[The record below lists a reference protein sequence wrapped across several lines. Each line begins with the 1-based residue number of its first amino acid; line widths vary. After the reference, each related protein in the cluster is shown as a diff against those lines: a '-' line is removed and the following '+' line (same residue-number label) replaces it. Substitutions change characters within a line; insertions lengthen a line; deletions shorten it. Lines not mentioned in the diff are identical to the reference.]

1 MNRIKVMI
9 IDDERLAREELKR
22 HLNSHTECVII
33 GEAAN
38 ADEAEKIIHE
48 LKPDLLL
55 LDIKMPGR
63 TGFELLESLQ
73 FIPAVIFTTAYDT
86 YAVKAFEIHA
96 LDYLVKPIRDERFT
110 KAIDRVKS
118 KLAIDLSNNN
128 NKAINHTIFVKE
140 GDRYYYIHINDISL
154 IESAGNYAKIYFDNN
169 KVLIKRSLNQL
180 DKMLDTSIFFR
191 INRQE
196 IINTI
201 FINQMET
208 LANGQL
214 SIRLKTG
221 KLVIASNR
229 QSALLKNKHVSL
241 QRF

>member
-1 MNRIKVMI
+1 MI

-22 HLNSHTECVII
+22 HLSNHAECALI

-38 ADEAEKIIHE
+38 ADEAEKIIHDVQ
-48 LKPDLLL
+48 PDLLL

-63 TGFELLESLQ
+63 SGFELLESLQ

-86 YAVKAFEIHA
+86 YAVKAFEINA

-110 KAIDRVKS
+110 MAIARVKS
-118 KLAIDLSNNN
+118 QLAIDLSDNN

-140 GDRYYYIHINDISL
+140 GDRYYYINVNNISL
-154 IESAGNYAKIYFDNN
+154 IESAGNYAKIYFNNN

-180 DKMLDTSIFFR
+180 EKKLDASMFFR

-196 IINTI
+196 IINMV
-201 FINQMET
+201 FIDQMES

-221 KLVIASNR
+221 KTVIASSR
-229 QSALLKNKHVSL
+229 QSAQLKNKYVSL